1 VNRRGLPSAPASVA
15 VVTGLL
21 LLASAWTAGE
31 ALGQS
36 AGSSAMGDPVGTP
49 AAADSRAPVIAIE
62 MSEATLQ
69 GGAARLIRRELDR
82 LWSPYGLNVAWTDG
96 VASDSGECVAVK
108 VVFTD
113 DEPGIKAGP
122 NRLPLGIVYRVGD
135 LYRRVIFVSPAAVM
149 RLVRK
154 SSNEPRESQLVDSLH
169 ARMMAR
175 VISHELGHILLE
187 SEAHAPRGLMRG
199 RFRPSDVVQHGREPF
214 TLEPGESDR
223 VASRCGG
230 KFLHPLPGGGQ

>member
-1 VNRRGLPSAPASVA
+1 VNRRGLSPAPASVA

-21 LLASAWTAGE
+21 LLASAWPAGE
-31 ALGQS
+31 ALAQS
-36 AGSSAMGDPVGTP
+36 AGSSSGGPAGTP

-62 MSEATLQ
+62 MNEAMLQ
-69 GGAARLIRRELDR
+69 GEAARLIRRELDR

-96 VASDSGECVAVK
+96 VAGDSEGCLAVK

-113 DEPGIKAGP
+113 DEPGIKPGP
-122 NRLPLGIVYRVGD
+122 NRRPLGIVYRVGE

-154 SSNEPRESQLVDSLH
+154 SSNEPRASSVVDSLH
-169 ARMMAR
+169 ARMLAR
-175 VISHELGHILLE
+175 VIAHELGHILLE

-199 RFRPSDVVQHGREPF
+199 RFRPADVVQHGRERF

-223 VASRCGG
+223 VASRCGVAERAST
-230 KFLHPLPGGGQ
+230 PR